1 MLKKLIIFF
10 ITLSSL
16 ELYNLAFLNENVI
29 KTFQLI
35 GLGVIFLLIVMDAIY
50 FRQEGFPKKYALPI
64 ILIFAGVFI
73 SMFAAR
79 WGHDQSYTT
88 TLIAQRFMYFYLLYW
103 ALHAIKIDTKS
114 LESIIIWLGVTYSVF
129 YLIQFFVYPNIVF
142 DVRVAEDRGTI
153 RIFLS
158 GFGFLILAYFLTL
171 SKTFKEFTPARIF
184 YIILFLSIIILM
196 GTRQVI
202 LSVVLITMLFVLFS
216 RLVKSRILVFTM
228 VVLSLIPLFII
239 FQDIFISLIDLSKN
253 QSEALAENTRI
264 RSATFFLTQLFP
276 DTYAYYT
283 GNGADSA
290 NSNYGLSIQMYKDLY
305 GFYQSDLGIIGD
317 YTKFGVLF
325 VIGVF
330 WILFKII
337 FSKPGPESAYIKFFF
352 ISILLTLFTGGGAFG
367 MSDSIAAVC
376 FTFYLLDIDYFER
389 NSNIEESE
397 MEDEEMIEETYTHY
411 E

>member
-283 GNGADSA
+283 GNGADSS

-367 MSDSIAAVC
+367 MADSIAAVC

-397 MEDEEMIEETYTHY
+397 MEDEEMIEETYSHY